1 MPEKTVL
8 LVDDVRLF
16 LNLEETFFRR
26 TGCRILTAM
35 SGEEALE
42 IAKAEKPD
50 IVLLDYV
57 MPGIAGDEVCRRVK
71 DDPNTKDTIVIMV
84 TTKGDEKD
92 TKLCR
97 DAGCDDIVLKPINQR
112 ELLEKVAR
120 YLDIE
125 YRVHFRILI
134 RIEVEG
140 RWRDGFFMGEAN
152 DLSRSGMLLTSD
164 AELKVGER
172 INVQFVVP
180 GSREPISVTGSVAR
194 VTADNEKPGKFLIG
208 LEFEDLEP
216 EIEQAITNYIDSR
229 RDMSN

>member
-1 MPEKTVL
+1 MQEKTVL

-42 IAKAEKPD
+42 VAKAEKPD
-50 IVLLDYV
+50 IILLDFV
-57 MPGIAGDEVCRRVK
+57 MPGISGDEVCRRIK
-71 DDPNTKDTIVIMV
+71 NDPETKDTIVIMV
-84 TTKGDEKD
+84 TTKSDEKD

-152 DLSRSGMLLTSD
+152 DLSRSGMLLTTE
-164 AELKVGER
+164 AELKMGER

-180 GSREPISVTGSVAR
+180 GSREPISLTGLVVRVAE
-194 VTADNEKPGKFLIG
+194 DEGKPGKFLIG
-208 LEFEDLEP
+208 LEFEDIAP
-216 EIEQAITNYIDSR
+216 EIEEAITSYIESR
-229 RDMSN
+229 RDMSS